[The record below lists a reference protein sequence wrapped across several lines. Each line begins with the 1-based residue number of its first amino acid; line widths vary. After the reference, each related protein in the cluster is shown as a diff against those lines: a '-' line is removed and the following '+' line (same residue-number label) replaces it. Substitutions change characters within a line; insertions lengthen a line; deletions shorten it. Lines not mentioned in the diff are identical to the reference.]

1 LRAQGDGSVSSEAA
15 TEKQIPDPGTVM
27 GTVINPYYSVT
38 KDGQSFLL
46 NMVIDTQPA
55 APLTVITNW
64 GSGLKR

>member
-27 GTVINPYYSVT
+27 GTVITPYYAVT

-46 NMVIDTQPA
+46 NTIIELSP
-55 APLTVITNW
+55 PH
-64 GSGLKR
+64 R

>member
-1 LRAQGDGSVSSEAA
+1 VVKILDFGLAKLRAQGDGSVSSEAA

-46 NMVIDTQPA
+46 NTIIELSP
-55 APLTVITNW
+55 PH
-64 GSGLKR
+64 R